1 VRKRKEE
8 LAMRDRNQGNR
19 GQPKGPQPHVEFT
32 SIEVDKKEIKTGA
45 EIYNFRDERRLRFFL
60 NDIFSAI
67 EETEDRKAE
76 HVFTIPPNTTAARIR
91 VEVVGHRNAYD
102 ELTIDTS
109 TPTKAEKEKKT
120 GPRLEIL
127 ATRHD
132 ETTFSVILT
141 RTNPDNTGSPG
152 KIRYIDKALEPQE
165 INTEDSGVAVIEF
178 QVEQQKRQVVFFL
191 PENIGEKLAQEI
203 PALKKDEDKEEKET
217 ASLTKRI
224 TEAFQKGQKFYKE
237 KTEGGA

>member
-1 VRKRKEE
+1 
-8 LAMRDRNQGNR
+8 MRDRNQGNR

-178 QVEQQKRQVVFFL
+178 QVEQQKDKLSFSCPKISVRSSPRKFRRSKRMRTKKKKRQ
-191 PENIGEKLAQEI
+191 
-203 PALKKDEDKEEKET
+203 
-217 ASLTKRI
+217 RR
-224 TEAFQKGQKFYKE
+224 
-237 KTEGGA
+237 